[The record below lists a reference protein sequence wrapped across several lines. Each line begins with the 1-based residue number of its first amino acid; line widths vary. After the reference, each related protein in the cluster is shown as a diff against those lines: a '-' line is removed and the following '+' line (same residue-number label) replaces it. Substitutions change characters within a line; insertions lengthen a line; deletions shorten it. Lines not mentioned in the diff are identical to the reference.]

1 MLFIGIILFLCYLN
15 VKESFQKVI
24 VGLNP
29 YSVHCHSKKYI
40 YLCIVKQKRMTK
52 KITESR
58 SIKTKKKIVMNKKNM
73 ILLSSL
79 LVCSLE
85 SFAQNQVEASD
96 SIWKDMDLDAV
107 TVVASKPLVKM
118 ETDKMTYNVEQDA
131 DAKASTVLDM
141 LRKVPMVTVDGQ
153 DNITV
158 NGSSSFKVYVD
169 GKPNPMFS
177 ANPSQIFKAMP
188 ATMVKNIEVITN
200 PGAKYDAEGT
210 GGVLNIVLNKQT
222 LGGAGSSDL
231 CNGYNGNISAAAGN
245 QAQRI
250 SAFISGQQGKLT
262 YSANGMY
269 NYQKMNGTTISFDR
283 TQKDGSLMNYYQKS
297 DMKQPF
303 SMGNISL
310 SYELDSLSNISATAG
325 LTTFGQKLNGHPLT
339 QMSGGIYGKGFEYG
353 NEMKQDLDNNSFNG
367 SIDYQRFFNKE
378 RTNYLILSY
387 LFSTNPTHIDNYT
400 FYDDISQVTGI
411 LLHDLLSK
419 SKTRGTEHTFQ
430 ADFTH
435 SLSETQRLNFGA
447 KYIARTNKSDS
458 RYYDVAADK
467 SETLNPANS
476 MEYKNNQS
484 ILAAYAEWK
493 GNFGKIGTML
503 GTRYEQ
509 TWEKVKF
516 EQGKGDD
523 FDKQYGNFVPSAS
536 LSYNMAPGMNI
547 GMNYQ
552 LRITRPGITYLN
564 PYVDRSNPTAISYG
578 NTDLDVVKSHQLNMV
593 FNYYNQ
599 RFMLSTTLGYGFCDN
614 KIEQYSFL
622 DADNLLNTTYGNVS
636 KTRNASMNV
645 FINWLMFKKTRLM
658 LNESLSYN
666 DLRSDAL
673 GWKNNGWN
681 SSTMINLQQTLP
693 WELQW
698 TVGSIIQTKQHNL
711 QGYQS
716 GMSLFYT
723 TLSKSIVKDKLDLS
737 LMFLTPTDDK
747 LNIKQKTVGSD
758 YVQNMTIKVPLR
770 QISLTLTWKFGNTKK
785 QFQQVKSNIKN
796 DFQEEQQGIQTGGM
810 EK

>member
-1 MLFIGIILFLCYLN
+1 
-15 VKESFQKVI
+15 
-24 VGLNP
+24 
-29 YSVHCHSKKYI
+29 
-40 YLCIVKQKRMTK
+40 
-52 KITESR
+52 
-58 SIKTKKKIVMNKKNM
+58 
-73 ILLSSL
+73 
-79 LVCSLE
+79 
-85 SFAQNQVEASD
+85 
-96 SIWKDMDLDAV
+96 
-107 TVVASKPLVKM
+107 M
-118 ETDKMTYNVEQDA
+118 ETDKMTYNVQQDA

-210 GGVLNIVLNKQT
+210 GGVLNIVLNKQAVN
-222 LGGAGSSDL
+222 GGGGSDL
-231 CNGYNGNISAAAGN
+231 SNGYNGNISAAAGN
-245 QAQRI
+245 QTQRI

-269 NYQKMNGTTISFDR
+269 NHQRMDGTIISFDR
-283 TQKDGSLMNYYQKS
+283 IQKDGTTMNYYQNS

-325 LTTFGQKLNGHPLT
+325 LTTFSQKITGHPLT
-339 QMSGGIYGKGFEYG
+339 KMAGGIYGEGFEYG
-353 NEMKQDLDNNSFNG
+353 NEMKQDMGNTSFNG
-367 SIDYQRFFNKE
+367 SLDYQRFFNKE

-387 LFSTNPTHIDNYT
+387 LFSTTPSHTDDYT
-400 FYDDISQVTGI
+400 FYDNISHVTT
-411 LLHDLLSK
+411 LQLNDLLSK
-419 SKTRGTEHTFQ
+419 SKTRGTEHTFGQ
-430 ADFTH
+430 TSPIRSAPPSART
-435 SLSETQRLNFGA
+435 SEP
-447 KYIARTNKSDS
+447 KYIARINKSDS
-458 RYYDVAADK
+458 RYYDVAEDK

-476 MEYKNNQS
+476 MEYKNTQN

-516 EQGKGDD
+516 EQGKGDN
-523 FDKQYGNFVPSAS
+523 FDKNYGNFVPSAS
-536 LSYNMAPGMNI
+536 LSYSIIPGVNL
-547 GMNYQ
+547 GVNYSM
-552 LRITRPGITYLN
+552 RITRPGITYLN

-593 FNYYNQ
+593 FNYYNP
-599 RFMLSTTLGYGFCDN
+599 RFIPSTTLGYGFCN
-614 KIEQYSFL
+614 NQIEQYSFI

-636 KTRNASMNV
+636 KTRNASLNV
-645 FINWLMFKKTRLM
+645 FANWLVFKKTRLM

-666 DLRSDAL
+666 DLRSEVL
-673 GWKNNGWN
+673 GWKNHGWN

-698 TVGSIIQTKQHNL
+698 TVGSIIQSKQHTL

-716 GMSLFYT
+716 GMAFFYS

-758 YVQNMTIKVPLR
+758 YVQNMTVKVPLR

-785 QFQQVKSNIKN
+785 QFQQAKSNIKN
-796 DFQEEQQGIQTGGM
+796 DFQEEKQGIQTGGM
-810 EK
+810 SGN

>member
-1 MLFIGIILFLCYLN
+1 M
-15 VKESFQKVI
+15 
-24 VGLNP
+24 
-29 YSVHCHSKKYI
+29 
-40 YLCIVKQKRMTK
+40 KQK
-52 KITESR
+52 SL
-58 SIKTKKKIVMNKKNM
+58 
-73 ILLSSL
+73 ILMSTL

-85 SFAQNQVEASD
+85 SFAQSDVEKND
-96 SIWKDMDLDAV
+96 SIWKDFDLASV

-118 ETDKMTYNVEQDA
+118 ETDKMTYNVQQDA

-210 GGVLNIVLNKQT
+210 GGVLNIVLNKQAVN
-222 LGGAGSSDL
+222 GAGGNDFS
-231 CNGYNGNISAAAGN
+231 NGYNGNISAAAGN
-245 QAQRI
+245 QTQRI

-269 NYQKMNGTTISFDR
+269 NHQRMDGTTISFDR
-283 TQKDGSLMNYYQKS
+283 FQKDGSTMNYYQNS

-310 SYELDSLSNISATAG
+310 SYELDSLSSISATTG
-325 LTTFGQKLNGHPLT
+325 LTTFNQKITGHPLT
-339 QMSGGIYGKGFEYG
+339 KMTGGIYGKGFEYG
-353 NEMKQDLDNNSFNG
+353 NEMKQNLGNTSFNG

-387 LFSTNPTHIDNYT
+387 LFSTNPSHTDNYT
-400 FYDDISQVTGI
+400 FYDDISHVTA
-411 LLHDLLSK
+411 LQLNDLLSK
-419 SKTRGTEHTFQ
+419 SKMRGTEHTFQ

-435 SLSETQRLNFGA
+435 SLSATQRLNFGA
-447 KYIARTNKSDS
+447 KYIARINRSNS

-467 SETLNPANS
+467 TETLNPANS
-476 MEYKNNQS
+476 MEYKNTQN

-509 TWEKVKF
+509 PWEKVKF

-523 FDKQYGNFVPSAS
+523 FDKDYGNLVPSAS
-536 LSYNMAPGMNI
+536 ISYAIAPGMNL
-547 GMNYQ
+547 GVNYSM
-552 LRITRPGITYLN
+552 RITRPGITYLN

-578 NTDLDVVKSHQLNMV
+578 NTDLDVVKSHQVNMV
-593 FNYYNQ
+593 FNYYNP
-599 RFMLSTTLGYGFCDN
+599 RFILSTTLGYGFCN
-614 KIEQYSFL
+614 NQIEQYSFI

-636 KTRNASMNV
+636 KTRNASLNV
-645 FINWLMFKKTRLM
+645 FANWLVFKKTRLM

-666 DLRSDAL
+666 DLRSEVL
-673 GWKNNGWN
+673 GWKNHGWN

-698 TVGSIIQTKQHNL
+698 TIGSIIQSKQQNL

-716 GMSLFYT
+716 GMAFFYS

-758 YVQNMTIKVPLR
+758 YVQNMTVKVPLR

-785 QFQQVKSNIKN
+785 QFQKVKSNIKN
-796 DFQEEQQGIQTGGM
+796 DFQEEKQGIQTGGM
-810 EK
+810 NSQQEDK

>member
-1 MLFIGIILFLCYLN
+1 
-15 VKESFQKVI
+15 
-24 VGLNP
+24 
-29 YSVHCHSKKYI
+29 
-40 YLCIVKQKRMTK
+40 
-52 KITESR
+52 
-58 SIKTKKKIVMNKKNM
+58 MNKKNM
-73 ILLSSL
+73 ILMSTL

-85 SFAQNQVEASD
+85 SFAQSD
-96 SIWKDMDLDAV
+96 AEVTDSLWKDVDLNAV

-118 ETDKMTYNVEQDA
+118 ETDKMTYNVQQDA

-188 ATMVKNIEVITN
+188 ATIEVITN

-210 GGVLNIVLNKQT
+210 GGVLNIVLNKQAVN
-222 LGGAGSSDL
+222 GGGGSDL
-231 CNGYNGNISAAAGN
+231 SNGYNGNISAAAGN
-245 QAQRI
+245 QTQRI

-269 NYQKMNGTTISFDR
+269 NHERMDGTIISFDR
-283 TQKDGSLMNYYQKS
+283 IQKDGSTMNYYQNS

-325 LTTFGQKLNGHPLT
+325 LTTFSQKITGHPLT
-339 QMSGGIYGKGFEYG
+339 IYGEGFEYG
-353 NEMKQDLDNNSFNG
+353 NEMKQDMGNTSFNG
-367 SIDYQRFFNKE
+367 SLDYQRFFNKE

-387 LFSTNPTHIDNYT
+387 LFSTNPSHTDNYT
-400 FYDDISQVTGI
+400 FYDNISHVTA
-411 LLHDLLSK
+411 LQLHDLLSK
-419 SKTRGTEHTFQ
+419 S
-430 ADFTH
+430 
-435 SLSETQRLNFGA
+435 
-447 KYIARTNKSDS
+447 NKSDS
-458 RYYDVAADK
+458 RYYDVAEDK

-476 MEYKNNQS
+476 MEYKNTQN

-516 EQGKGDD
+516 EQGKGDN
-523 FDKQYGNFVPSAS
+523 FDKNYGNFVPSAS
-536 LSYNMAPGMNI
+536 LSYSITPGVNL
-547 GMNYQ
+547 GVNYSM
-552 LRITRPGITYLN
+552 RITRPGITYLN

-593 FNYYNQ
+593 FNYYNP
-599 RFMLSTTLGYGFCDN
+599 RFILSTTLGYGFCN
-614 KIEQYSFL
+614 NQIEQYSFI

-636 KTRNASMNV
+636 KLRNASMNV
-645 FINWLMFKKTRLM
+645 FINWLIFKKTRLM

-666 DLRSDAL
+666 DLRSEVL
-673 GWKNNGWN
+673 GWKNHGWN

-698 TVGSIIQTKQHNL
+698 TVGSIIQSKQHNL

-716 GMSLFYT
+716 GMAFFYS

-747 LNIKQKTVGSD
+747 LNIKQKTMDSD
-758 YVQNMTIKVPLR
+758 YVQNMTVKVPLR

-785 QFQQVKSNIKN
+785 QFQQAKSNIKN
-796 DFQEEQQGIQTGGM
+796 DFLDEKQGIQTGGM
-810 EK
+810 NGN

>member
-1 MLFIGIILFLCYLN
+1 M
-15 VKESFQKVI
+15 
-24 VGLNP
+24 
-29 YSVHCHSKKYI
+29 
-40 YLCIVKQKRMTK
+40 KQK
-52 KITESR
+52 SL
-58 SIKTKKKIVMNKKNM
+58 
-73 ILLSSL
+73 ILMSTL

-85 SFAQNQVEASD
+85 SFAQSDVEKND
-96 SIWKDMDLDAV
+96 SIWKDFDLASV

-118 ETDKMTYNVEQDA
+118 ETDKMTYNVQQDA

-210 GGVLNIVLNKQT
+210 GGVLNIVLNKQAVN
-222 LGGAGSSDL
+222 GAGGNDFS
-231 CNGYNGNISAAAGN
+231 NGYNGNISAAAGN
-245 QAQRI
+245 QTQRI

-269 NYQKMNGTTISFDR
+269 NHQRMDGTTISFDR
-283 TQKDGSLMNYYQKS
+283 
-297 DMKQPF
+297 
-303 SMGNISL
+303 
-310 SYELDSLSNISATAG
+310 
-325 LTTFGQKLNGHPLT
+325 
-339 QMSGGIYGKGFEYG
+339 
-353 NEMKQDLDNNSFNG
+353 
-367 SIDYQRFFNKE
+367 FNKE

-387 LFSTNPTHIDNYT
+387 LFSTNPSHTDNYT
-400 FYDDISQVTGI
+400 FYDDISHVTA
-411 LLHDLLSK
+411 LQLNDLLSK
-419 SKTRGTEHTFQ
+419 SKMRGTEHTFQ

-435 SLSETQRLNFGA
+435 SLSATQRLNFGA
-447 KYIARTNKSDS
+447 KYIARINRSNS

-467 SETLNPANS
+467 TETLNPANS
-476 MEYKNNQS
+476 MEYKNTQN

-523 FDKQYGNFVPSAS
+523 FDKDYGNLVPSAS
-536 LSYNMAPGMNI
+536 ISYAIAPGMNL
-547 GMNYQ
+547 GVNYSM
-552 LRITRPGITYLN
+552 RITRPGITYLN

-578 NTDLDVVKSHQLNMV
+578 NTDLDVVKSHQVNMV
-593 FNYYNQ
+593 FNYYNP
-599 RFMLSTTLGYGFCDN
+599 RFILSTTLGYGFCN
-614 KIEQYSFL
+614 NQIEQYSFI

-636 KTRNASMNV
+636 KTRNASLNV
-645 FINWLMFKKTRLM
+645 FANWLVFKKTRLM

-666 DLRSDAL
+666 DLRSEVL
-673 GWKNNGWN
+673 GWKNHGWN

-698 TVGSIIQTKQHNL
+698 TIGSIIQSKQHNL

-716 GMSLFYT
+716 GMSFFYS

-758 YVQNMTIKVPLR
+758 YVQNMTVKVPLR

-785 QFQQVKSNIKN
+785 QFQKVKSNIKN
-796 DFQEEQQGIQTGGM
+796 DFQEEKQGIQTGGM
-810 EK
+810 NSQQEDK

>member
-1 MLFIGIILFLCYLN
+1 
-15 VKESFQKVI
+15 
-24 VGLNP
+24 
-29 YSVHCHSKKYI
+29 
-40 YLCIVKQKRMTK
+40 
-52 KITESR
+52 
-58 SIKTKKKIVMNKKNM
+58 MNKKNM

-85 SFAQNQVEASD
+85 SFAQNQVEATD
-96 SIWKDMDLDAV
+96 SILKDMDLEAV

-188 ATMVKNIEVITN
+188 ANMVKNIEVITN

-222 LGGAGSSDL
+222 LGGAGSSDIS
-231 CNGYNGNISAAAGN
+231 NGYNGNISAAAGN

-353 NEMKQDLDNNSFNG
+353 NEMKQDLDNTSFNG

-411 LLHDLLSK
+411 QLHDLLSK

-458 RYYDVAADK
+458 RYYNVAADK
-467 SETLNPANS
+467 TETLNPANS

-493 GNFGKIGTML
+493 GNFGKWGTMM

-523 FDKQYGNFVPSAS
+523 FNKQYGNLVPSAS
-536 LSYNMAPGMNI
+536 LSYNIAPGMNI

-564 PYVDRSNPTAISYG
+564 PYIDRSNPTAISYG

-599 RFMLSTTLGYGFCDN
+599 RFILSTTLGYGFCDN

-698 TVGSIIQTKQHNL
+698 TMGSIIQTKQHNL

-716 GMSLFYT
+716 GMSFFYT

-770 QISLTLTWKFGNTKK
+770 QICLTLTWKFGNTKK